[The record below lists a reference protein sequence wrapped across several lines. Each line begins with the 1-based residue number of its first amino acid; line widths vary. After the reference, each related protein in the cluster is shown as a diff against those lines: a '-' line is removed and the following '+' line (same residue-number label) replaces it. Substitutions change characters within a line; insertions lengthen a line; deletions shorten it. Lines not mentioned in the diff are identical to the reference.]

1 MHASINRA
9 TLDRLVALGRSR
21 GMLTVQD
28 LKDHLPIEAL
38 SADTIALVVAH
49 LEDAGIA
56 VELDD
61 NLLSGQGRT
70 NPPDT
75 PGIELHSPAGSS
87 PPPLSLHTTAVG
99 ELGPAEFRGRDPRV
113 SVRRKEPGAHRAVLT
128 AGIFVLLLLGL
139 GLLTLG

>member
-1 MHASINRA
+1 MHSGINRA

-28 LKDHLPIEAL
+28 LKDHLPVEDL

-75 PGIELHSPAGSS
+75 SGIELHSPAGSG
-87 PPPLSLHTTAVG
+87 PPPPSFHTTAVG

-113 SVRRKEPGAHRAVLT
+113 SARRKEPGAHRAVLI